1 MNNFSSYLATGRAA
15 PPGPGSGSRNRL
27 TVCPQ
32 YYSADG
38 VTTLLVTDLTARG
51 EALCCFVL
59 LLEVFLT
66 TE

>member
-27 TVCPQ
+27 TVCHQ
-32 YYSADG
+32 YYSADS
-38 VTTLLVTDLTARG
+38 VPVLVTDLTARG